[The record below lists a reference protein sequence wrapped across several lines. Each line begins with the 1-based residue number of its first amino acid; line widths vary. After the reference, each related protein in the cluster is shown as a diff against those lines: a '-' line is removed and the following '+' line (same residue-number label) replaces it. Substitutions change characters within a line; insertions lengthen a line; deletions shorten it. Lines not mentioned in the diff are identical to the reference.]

1 MNGSLLTPPAR
12 RQDTAVASCSA
23 NATAGAAVA
32 LHGLTKRYGAVTAVD
47 DLDLTIHQGEVVA
60 LLGPNGAGKSTT
72 IDMLLGLARPD
83 AGTATLFGLAP
94 HEAIRRG
101 RVGALLQSGGLL
113 PDLTVGEIVHLAG
126 SLHRTHRPIREVL
139 DRAGI
144 AELAGRRV
152 GRLSG
157 GQQQRVRFA
166 MALVADPDMIVLDE
180 PTTGLDVEARRAF
193 WTQLREETSQGRT
206 LPGYPPASPKA
217 VMFATHYLD
226 EADAYADRIVLM
238 RAGRVVA
245 DGTASQIKGVVSG
258 RTIRATLPGADLAAL
273 AAMPGVDQV
282 EGRGESVLMHCTDSD
297 LALRALVRA
306 TPARDIEVVS
316 RGLEDA
322 FIALTVAEP
331 ELATGEPEGGLK

>member
-1 MNGSLLTPPAR
+1 MNESLLTPPAQ
-12 RQDTAVASCSA
+12 RQ
-23 NATAGAAVA
+23 ATAEVAVA
-32 LHGLTKRYGAVTAVD
+32 LRGLTKRYGPVTAVD
-47 DLDLTIHQGEVVA
+47 NLDLTIRPGEVVA

-144 AELAGRRV
+144 AGLAGRRV

-193 WTQLREETSQGRT
+193 WTQIREETRT

-217 VMFATHYLD
+217 VIFATHYLD

-238 RAGRVVA
+238 RAGQVVA
-245 DGTASQIKGVVSG
+245 DGTASQIKAVVSG

-273 AAMPGVDQV
+273 AALPGVDQV
-282 EGRGESVLMHCTDSD
+282 EGRGESVLMHCNDSD
-297 LALRALVRA
+297 LALRALVRS

-322 FIALTVAEP
+322 FIALTV
-331 ELATGEPEGGLK
+331 GEPDYPPTSLKAATEGTLQ